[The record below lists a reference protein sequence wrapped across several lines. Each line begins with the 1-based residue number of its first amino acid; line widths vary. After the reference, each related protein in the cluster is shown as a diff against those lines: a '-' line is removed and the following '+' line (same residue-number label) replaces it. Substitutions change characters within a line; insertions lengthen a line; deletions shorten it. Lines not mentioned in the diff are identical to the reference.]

1 MKQADPRNMFKKA
14 SKSEC
19 TLTAV
24 LSPGPLSSVLSN
36 SLVSK
41 SPENIEEDPDD
52 PGTGTEGDIQ
62 LEFSSD

>member
-14 SKSEC
+14 CNSEC
-19 TLTAV
+19 TSTAV
-24 LSPGPLSSVLSN
+24 LSPGPLFSILLN
-36 SLVSK
+36 SLALK

-52 PGTGTEGDIQ
+52 PGTATEGDIQ